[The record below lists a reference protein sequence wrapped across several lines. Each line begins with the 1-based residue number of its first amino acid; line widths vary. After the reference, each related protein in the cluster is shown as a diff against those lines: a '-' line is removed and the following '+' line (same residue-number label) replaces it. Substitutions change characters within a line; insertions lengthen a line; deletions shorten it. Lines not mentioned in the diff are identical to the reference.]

1 MMIKKY
7 AEGGTEPRKK
17 ATKTVVNKPAQPVES
32 STATKVLRNVL
43 PLPMPMAQMVASTI
57 TRDNQFGW
65 GDLRPTEQYELARS
79 VMNARK
85 RTGLNRGGTEYI
97 DYSPEVSKDMQSLR
111 GSAGNVGL
119 GSVFSPELRTA
130 TTMGRVSYNY
140 DPANDTYTVY
150 DSYDF
155 SPTQATN
162 SAYGVVRSAAGKV
175 GVMDGEPN
183 VVARFKG
190 SDYMGGRPTDGTG
203 GSTYKDIQEFT
214 GGITSGIKGLYNKLT
229 DYMDFSKGGKVKY
242 RPKLPIKK

>member
-1 MMIKKY
+1 MRIKKY

-43 PLPMPMAQMVASTI
+43 PLPMPVAQMVASTI

-65 GDLRPTEQYELARS
+65 EDLHPSEQYELARS

-85 RTGLNRGGTEYI
+85 RTGLDRGGTEYI
-97 DYSPEVSKDMQSLR
+97 DYSQAVADDIQSLR
-111 GSAGNVGL
+111 GNVANVGL
-119 GSVFSPELRTA
+119 GTITSPEFRTA
-130 TTMGRVSYNY
+130 STMGRVSYNY
-140 DPANDTYTVY
+140 DPATDTYTVY

-155 SPTQATN
+155 SPTQANKT
-162 SAYGVVRSAAGKV
+162 AYGALRSAAGKV

-190 SDYMGGRPTDGTG
+190 SDYNRARATDSTA
-203 GSTYKDIQEFT
+203 GSTYQDIKDFT
-214 GGITSGIKGLYNKLT
+214 GSVSSGIKGLYNKLT

>member
-1 MMIKKY
+1 MRIKKY

-43 PLPMPMAQMVASTI
+43 PLPMPVAQMVASTI

-65 GDLRPTEQYELARS
+65 GDLHPTEQYELARS

-85 RTGLNRGGTEYI
+85 RTGLDRGGTEYI
-97 DYSPEVSKDMQSLR
+97 DYSQAVADDIQSLR
-111 GSAGNVGL
+111 GNVANVGL
-119 GSVFSPELRTA
+119 GTITSPEFRTA
-130 TTMGRVSYNY
+130 STMGRVSYNY
-140 DPANDTYTVY
+140 DPATDTYTVY

-155 SPTQATN
+155 SPTQANKT
-162 SAYGVVRSAAGKV
+162 AYGALRSAAGKV

-190 SDYMGGRPTDGTG
+190 SDYNRARATDSTA
-203 GSTYKDIQEFT
+203 GSTYQDIKDFT
-214 GGITSGIKGLYNKLT
+214 GSVSSGIKGLYNKLT

>member
-1 MMIKKY
+1 MRIKKY

-65 GDLRPTEQYELARS
+65 GDLHPTEQYELARS

-85 RTGLNRGGTEYI
+85 RTGLDRGGTEYI
-97 DYSPEVSKDMQSLR
+97 DYSQAVADDIQSLR
-111 GSAGNVGL
+111 GNVANVGL
-119 GSVFSPELRTA
+119 GTITSPEFRTA
-130 TTMGRVSYNY
+130 STMGRVSYNY
-140 DPANDTYTVY
+140 DPATDTYTVY

-155 SPTQATN
+155 SPTQANKT
-162 SAYGVVRSAAGKV
+162 AYGALRSAAGKV

-190 SDYMGGRPTDGTG
+190 SDYNRARATDSTA
-203 GSTYKDIQEFT
+203 GSTYQDIKDFT
-214 GGITSGIKGLYNKLT
+214 GSVSSGIKGLYNKLT